1 MKETEKI
8 FLMTA
13 DGKKIA
19 GLFRK
24 PENPSFWV
32 IFIHMRPAT
41 KESWDEFAGE
51 LINKNIASLAID
63 LRGHGESDGGPSGY
77 LNDENCNIKINDLKS
92 AVIFLRSEGAEP
104 ENIIFIGAS
113 IGANLVLKFMSENK
127 DFKTAILF
135 SPGLNFKKV
144 SGEEAA
150 EKISSEQR
158 ILFISSRDD
167 DRVLENE
174 LETQKLFDLVPLD
187 AEKEIVVYEKG
198 GHGSEILKTEELPEI
213 KETIINFIINK
224 NK

>member
-8 FLMTA
+8 FLTTA

-24 PENPSFWV
+24 PENPSFWA
-32 IFIHMRPAT
+32 ILIHMRPAT

-51 LINKNIASLAID
+51 LFNKNIASLAID
-63 LRGHGESDGGPSGY
+63 LRGHGESDNGPDGY

-92 AVIFLRSEGAEP
+92 AVEFLRSEGAEP
-104 ENIIFIGAS
+104 EKIVFIGAS
-113 IGANLVLKFMSENK
+113 IGANLSLKFLSEDK
-127 DFKTAILF
+127 DFKIAVLL
-135 SPGLNFKKV
+135 SPGLNYREV

-167 DRVLENE
+167 DRVFGNE
-174 LETQKLFDLVPLD
+174 LEAQKLFDSVPLD

-198 GHGSEILKTEELPEI
+198 GHGTQILKTEELPEI
-213 KETIINFIINK
+213 KETIINFIIK
-224 NK
+224 ER